1 MALKD
6 RIARM
11 VPFEKFMYKRTQTFV
26 RKAVVAGA
34 AAGDFTSI
42 TGLKKGDKLI
52 SVIYRLTAAGNLV
65 DFTSEFGGDSTV
77 VAGKRG
83 VGSVI
88 TVDGQINNTGGTT
101 SASGQLEVMWESY
114 GLQ

>member
-1 MALKD
+1 MDPFAKALAV
-6 RIARM
+6 RS
-11 VPFEKFMYKRTQTFV
+11 TTFV
-26 RKAVVAGA
+26 RKAVVSGA
-34 AAGDFTSI
+34 AAGDFTAI
-42 TGLKKGDKLI
+42 PNLKKGDRII

-65 DFTSEFGGDSTV
+65 DFTGEFGGDSTT

-83 VGSVI
+83 CGAVI

-114 GLQ
+114 GL